1 MNSRKH
7 FSLRLITTFLLVA
20 GIAMWISSCS
30 KSSNP
35 ASPPGGG
42 STGGTGSSKATVNG
56 VVKDASA
63 TGTPALA
70 GATVKI
76 VGDSASTSTVTT
88 DATGMFTLSVAAK
101 VNKTISVTK
110 DGYSLNQIVVNLD
123 SNTTKN
129 LTVSLLQSGST
140 KSVSVSSG
148 GSVTDT
154 KSNAILKLPSN
165 FVTAS
170 GNVSVTVTGL
180 DPTSG
185 QIRALPGGLDAI
197 DANGNKKYLQPVS
210 FAEYTVKDASGNI
223 LQFNTSASSGANI
236 ELPIPASLRG
246 KPGYKTGDPIECYL
260 YDPTDGK
267 WKTPVPGVVGPSSV
281 DGSPAIKATIFH
293 LSWYGG
299 APALNQRSCISG
311 YVKNNN
317 GTPAVGAD
325 VEAFPGGTG
334 TTDATG
340 FYDVDAAPS
349 SNVRIVA
356 TVVSGSSISSAEGV
370 VYTGAASDSCAKAP
384 DLTLGLPTQ
393 GSFRVDATLYKIG
406 SSPSFFDYASA
417 TITFKATN
425 GTSKSWDS
433 ADVKIGYGN
442 QFTTLPS
449 QGAGSGSYMLY
460 TGMPGA
466 GSFSLA
472 PGQQYEI
479 RIDFDK
485 NGTVDANGTV
495 RMVGSSRTTNPTEGA
510 TVGKTFTA
518 TWKDTGSTVAGY
530 SANYWMTLS
539 GDSASRFFLTTTTS
553 KVVGDGTIDSTFYGY
568 ALKNDPLPVGNYTM
582 SLWSFNGPAG
592 FFSQVATPLPN
603 INGQNVEGYFYSYF
617 FGESV
622 SFKSSGAAAPG
633 VNNYS
638 QTEQHWRVPLAFK
651 NFYKSIPA
659 SVKKKNRIAFP
670 RN

>member
-1 MNSRKH
+1 MNNRI
-7 FSLRLITTFLLVA
+7 RLSIRLTSSFLLIA
-20 GIAMWISSCS
+20 GIAMWLSSCS
-30 KSSNP
+30 KSNP
-35 ASPPGGG
+35 ATPPPGDGNPPPNG
-42 STGGTGSSKATVNG
+42 SGTATVNG

-63 TGTPALA
+63 TGSPALS
-70 GATVKI
+70 GATVKV
-76 VGDSASTSTVTT
+76 VGDSTSVTT
-88 DATGMFTLSVAAK
+88 GANGFFTLSVAGK

-110 DGYSLNQIVVNLD
+110 DGYSLNQVVVNLD
-123 SNTTKN
+123 TNTTKSI
-129 LTVSLLQSGST
+129 TVSLLQSGST

-170 GNVSVTVTGL
+170 GNVNVTVTGL

-210 FAEYTVKDASGNI
+210 FAEYTVKDANGNI

-267 WKTPVPGVVGPSSV
+267 WKTPVPGVIGPSSV

-356 TVVSGSSISSAEGV
+356 TVVLGSTISSAEGV
-370 VYTGAASDSCAKAP
+370 VYTGASSDSCSKAP
-384 DLTLGLPTQ
+384 DLTLGLPQ
-393 GSFRVDATLYKIG
+393 LGNFKVDATLYKIG
-406 SSPSFFDYASA
+406 SSGSFFDYAFA
-417 TITFKATN
+417 TITFKT
-425 GTSKSWDS
+425 TSGASKNWDS

-442 QFTTLPS
+442 QFTTLPL
-449 QGAGSGSYMLY
+449 QGQGSGSYMLY

-466 GSFSLA
+466 GNFSLA

-485 NGTVDANGTV
+485 NGTIDANGTV
-495 RMVGSSRTTNPTEGA
+495 RMVGSTRVTNPTAGA

-518 TWKDTGSTVAGY
+518 AWKDTGSSVSGY
-530 SANYWMTLS
+530 SANYWLTVN
-539 GDSASRFFLTTTTS
+539 GDSAYRYFLTTTTS
-553 KVVGDGTIDSTFYGY
+553 KVIGDGSIDSTFYGY
-568 ALKNDPLPVGNYTM
+568 AQKNDPLPAGSYTM

-592 FFSQVATPLPN
+592 FFSQAAPLPN
-603 INGQNVEGYFYSYF
+603 INGQNVEGYFYSYYL
-617 FGESV
+617 GESV
-622 SFKSSGAAAPG
+622 SFNSSGSTAPG
-633 VNNYS
+633 GNSYV
-638 QTEQHWRVPLAFK
+638 QKEQHWKAPLALR
-651 NFYKSIPA
+651 NFYKAIPA
-659 SVKKKNRIAFP
+659 VVKKRSRISPP